1 MSKGAATRT
10 AILDEAARLASTVGF
25 NALTVGT
32 LAERTDLSK
41 SGLFAHF
48 KSKEQLQ
55 LQTLEHAGAW
65 FIDMVVR
72 PALSTQRGEQRLRAL
87 FGNWIHWASQSL
99 PGGCIYIAAN
109 IEFDDQPGPMRDLL
123 VAHQRDWNDTIAAV
137 VSTCISEGDFRDDV
151 DPQQFAF
158 EFESLMLGFHHASR
172 LLSDP
177 RARERTEAAFES
189 LIRHAH

>member
-10 AILDEAARLASTVGF
+10 AILDEAARLASTIGF

-32 LAERTDLSK
+32 LAERTELSK

-55 LQTLEHAGAW
+55 LQTLEHAGVW
-65 FIDMVVR
+65 FVDAVLR
-72 PALSTQRGEQRLRAL
+72 PALSTQRGEKRLRSL
-87 FGNWIHWASQSL
+87 FENWLGWASGAL

-123 VAHQRDWNDTIAAV
+123 VAHQRDWNDTITAV
-137 VSTCISEGDFRDDV
+137 VATCISEGDFRADV
-151 DPQQFAF
+151 DPAQFAF
-158 EFESLMLGFHHASR
+158 ELQALMLGFHHAWR
-172 LLSDP
+172 LLGDEH
-177 RARERTEAAFES
+177 ARERTETAFET
-189 LIRHAH
+189 LITHAR